1 MAGPLVRR
9 SALAIVLL
17 GLLTGLGGG
26 DAAHDAVDQGNALYR
41 AGQYQAA
48 AEHYARAAA
57 ALPEA
62 AEVRF
67 NQGDAAFK
75 QYHYDQ
81 AAEYYTAALVTEDA
95 RLASQVQ
102 YNLAN
107 VRYQQALQAMQ
118 TFQDALSLVQ
128 AAIAFYRDSLELDP
142 GRVDARYNLELAY
155 RLLHAIESQAVQAQ
169 RNAETRDQETS
180 DNQGQ
185 PFQEH
190 AEEEATTPDEAR
202 PDEQQQAQGRQA
214 RQAPPDNA
222 ATRGANQLREASAPQ
237 DITPEEAE
245 ALLEVFRERSQAA
258 QSLRLDARRARLRDS
273 GLDRYW

>member
-1 MAGPLVRR
+1 MAGRGGRR
-9 SALAIVLL
+9 AVLGIGLL
-17 GLLTGLGGG
+17 GLLPGLGG
-26 DAAHDAVDQGNALYR
+26 DSPQDAVRQGNALYR
-41 AGQYQAA
+41 AGQYEAA
-48 AEHYARAAA
+48 AQAYERAAT

-62 AEVRF
+62 AEIRF

-75 QYHYDQ
+75 QFHYDQ
-81 AAEYYTAALVTEDA
+81 AVEYYVAALVTEDA
-95 RLASQVQ
+95 QLASQAQ

-142 GRVDARYNLELAY
+142 ARLEARYNLELAY
-155 RLLHAIESQAVQAQ
+155 RLLHEIEAQ
-169 RNAETRDQETS
+169 RVQGQRDAETRNQETS

-190 AEEEATTPDEAR
+190 AEDEQTAPGEAK
-202 PDEQQQAQGRQA
+202 PDEQQPADGRQT
-214 RQAPPDNA
+214 RQAPPNDA
-222 ATRGANQLREASAPQ
+222 ATSSANQLRQASAPQ

-258 QSLRLDARRARLRDS
+258 QSLRLDARRSRLRDT
-273 GLDRYW
+273 GFEKYW

>member
-1 MAGPLVRR
+1 MAGRGGRR
-9 SALAIVLL
+9 AVLGIGLL
-17 GLLTGLGGG
+17 GLLPGLGG
-26 DAAHDAVDQGNALYR
+26 DSPQDAVRQGNALYR
-41 AGQYQAA
+41 TGQYEAA
-48 AEHYARAAA
+48 AQAYERAAT

-62 AEVRF
+62 AEIRF

-75 QYHYDQ
+75 QFHYDQ
-81 AAEYYTAALVTEDA
+81 AVEYYVAALVTEDA
-95 RLASQVQ
+95 QLASQAQ

-142 GRVDARYNLELAY
+142 ARLEARYNLELAY
-155 RLLHAIESQAVQAQ
+155 RLLHEIEAQRVQGQ
-169 RNAETRDQETS
+169 RNAETRNQETS

-190 AEEEATTPDEAR
+190 AEDEQTAPGEAK
-202 PDEQQQAQGRQA
+202 PDEQQPADGRQT
-214 RQAPPDNA
+214 RQAPPNDA
-222 ATRGANQLREASAPQ
+222 ATSSANQLRQASAPQ

-258 QSLRLDARRARLRDS
+258 QSLRLDARRSRLRDT
-273 GLDRYW
+273 GFEKYW